1 MPTLRG
7 RVERILALGWE
18 GAGEAPPRL
27 WPGDRRQIARR
38 ARDAALMALGGEP
51 KGPAEMA
58 RALGLSV
65 HCLPTRGCGGECS
78 DGQRIIFRWHLDSE
92 IRRFRVAHGL
102 SHALLL
108 RERHDHSETDALLL
122 TLDLR

>member
-1 MPTLRG
+1 MATLLW
-7 RVERILALGWE
+7 RVERILALGWAD
-18 GAGEAPPRL
+18 AGEAPPHL

-38 ARDAALMALGGEP
+38 ARDEALTILGREP
-51 KGPAEMA
+51 RGPADMA

-65 HCLPTRGCGGECS
+65 HCLPVAGCGGECA
-78 DGQRIIFRWHLDSE
+78 DGLRIFYRWHPNRE

-102 SHALLL
+102 AHARLTV
-108 RERHDHSETDALLL
+108 EGHDHSETDALLL